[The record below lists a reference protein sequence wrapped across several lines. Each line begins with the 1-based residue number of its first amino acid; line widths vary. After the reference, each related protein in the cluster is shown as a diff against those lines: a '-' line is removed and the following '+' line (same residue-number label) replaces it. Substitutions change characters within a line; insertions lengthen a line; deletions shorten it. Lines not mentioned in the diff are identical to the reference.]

1 MPIKRDYETKEC
13 AVYNILGI
21 RVDGRKEILGL
32 WIQDSESKH
41 AWMQIFDELKSRG
54 VQEVGFIS
62 MDGVTGLEEGA
73 KAIFPEVVVQ
83 RCIVHLIRNSLKY
96 VPTRD
101 YKVFTAHLKKIY
113 GAPSIKACRVE
124 FERFCQVWAKYPGAI
139 AVWKRCF
146 ANVEQLFDY
155 PSAVRKI
162 MYTTNAI
169 EAVNSSFRKVTK
181 RGAFLN
187 DNSVFKLLYLR
198 VVELQK
204 KWADRPV
211 ANWSLVRNQ
220 LLLNDRI
227 SALFDKFDR

>member
-1 MPIKRDYETKEC
+1 MITLPSIFLCFLQRIKNCYLTKRVMP
-13 AVYNILGI
+13 
-21 RVDGRKEILGL
+21 
-32 WIQDSESKH
+32 
-41 AWMQIFDELKSRG
+41 
-54 VQEVGFIS
+54 
-62 MDGVTGLEEGA
+62 A

-101 YKVFTAHLKKIY
+101 YKNFTAHLKKIY
-113 GAPSIKACRVE
+113 GAPSLKACRVE
-124 FERFCQVWAKYPGAI
+124 FERFCQVWDKYPGAI

-146 ANVEQLFDY
+146 AYVEQLFDY

-181 RGAFLN
+181 RGSFPN

-204 KWADRPV
+204 SGQTALSPTGRLSAISFSWMTASPLFSTNSTANFPYLHNPLDTAQSIPKHIQPV
-211 ANWSLVRNQ
+211 VRI
-220 LLLNDRI
+220 LHTHF
-227 SALFDKFDR
+227 FD